1 MKCGG
6 PHTSN
11 NCKVPSKELK
21 CSMTNQTTAAHIDWR
36 KPAPQVDRVLEEVGV
51 FTCFTAGTSFV
62 DGAVSINTGGKN
74 SFVNSKL
81 LVDTGALLPSGIA
94 ILEAFYFNNMGGN
107 ASMIKPSSLP
117 NASGALVNS
126 TMKTVGQ
133 VDVRIK
139 MSNIS
144 FLFEGQA
151 IILENLSL
159 PVILGVNFLKYNS
172 LSPIRTRLY
181 YTQQTKT
188 REEHKIIWFISL
200 ERPVNIPW

>member
-1 MKCGG
+1 M
-6 PHTSN
+6 
-11 NCKVPSKELK
+11 
-21 CSMTNQTTAAHIDWR
+21 
-36 KPAPQVDRVLEEVGV
+36 

-107 ASMIKPSSLP
+107 ASMIKLSSLP

-172 LSPIRTRLY
+172 LSPILEPDTAQLVHIPSQQAQMLIANVSTENFQTNIHPSRSRPTSRKKRSNRL
-181 YTQQTKT
+181 
-188 REEHKIIWFISL
+188 EISPPRFSRFSSL
-200 ERPVNIPW
+200 KMLRMELHFS

>member
-1 MKCGG
+1 M
-6 PHTSN
+6 
-11 NCKVPSKELK
+11 
-21 CSMTNQTTAAHIDWR
+21 
-36 KPAPQVDRVLEEVGV
+36 

-133 VDVRIK
+133 VDVGRLK
-139 MSNIS
+139 CLK
-144 FLFEGQA
+144 FHFFFEGQA

-172 LSPIRTRLY
+172 LSPILEPDTAQLVHIPSQQAQMLIANVSTENFQTNIHPSRSRPTSRKKRSNRL
-181 YTQQTKT
+181 
-188 REEHKIIWFISL
+188 EISPPPIPLLNNILPPPSKIPSCAS
-200 ERPVNIPW
+200 ERDVY